1 MRKFLNGLYEKIRN
15 YEKEK
20 DKAGKEVEKIKGEIT
35 NLSTSLSFTDNL
47 SKIEKMKKQMDLSF
61 LQSKL
66 ELAEMEKENSSN
78 SNLLNL
84 QNDVISKIKEIEE
97 NIYVAIRLND
107 LKYFISFEK
116 LKEKYGEKNY
126 KASSIKTFFENNF
139 KDEKIETNLE
149 ILPELSS
156 IYEYY
161 KKISDVENE
170 ILNSLSTEDIREI
183 EDKIEKIKKM
193 NLSSEQ
199 VELRIKGHI
208 QKLEPY
214 NRKVEIHKQKLNMLE
229 ELIDEMATEV
239 IREDMKKNNVTLPEF
254 VKGMKYFK
262 TEGEEKIEDSEI
274 VD

>member
-1 MRKFLNGLYEKIRN
+1 MRKLLDELYENIRSCEA
-15 YEKEK
+15 EKT
-20 DKAGKEVEKIKGEIT
+20 KAEKEVEKIKTEIEEI
-35 NLSTSLSFTDNL
+35 STSLNAFKF

>member
-20 DKAGKEVEKIKGEIT
+20 DKAGKEIEKIKTEIEEI
-35 NLSTSLSFTDNL
+35 STSLNAFKF

-161 KKISDVENE
+161 KKISDIENE
-170 ILNSLSTEDIREI
+170 ILDSILTKDKRKEMKA
-183 EDKIEKIKKM
+183 KIEEIKSNRLIKSEEERKEKIANVVISYSAEKIVIH
-193 NLSSEQ
+193 E
-199 VELRIKGHI
+199 
-208 QKLEPY
+208 QKLD
-214 NRKVEIHKQKLNMLE
+214 MLE
-229 ELIDEMATEV
+229 ELIDEMAAEV

-254 VKGMKYFK
+254 VKGMRYFK
-262 TEGEEKIEDSEI
+262 PEDEE
-274 VD
+274 

>member
-1 MRKFLNGLYEKIRN
+1 MRKSLDELYEKIKS

-20 DKAGKEVEKIKGEIT
+20 DKTNKEVEKIKGEIT

-47 SKIEKMKKQMDLSF
+47 SKIQKMKKQMDLSY

-66 ELAEMEKENSSN
+66 ELAEMEKENSLN

-84 QNDVISKIKEIEE
+84 QNTIIPKIKEMEE
-97 NIYVAIRLND
+97 NIYIAIRLND

-126 KASSIKTFFENNF
+126 KPNSIKTFFGNNF
-139 KDEKIETNLE
+139 KDEKVETNLK
-149 ILPELSS
+149 ILPELFP

-170 ILNSLSTEDIREI
+170 IINSLSNKEKKMEI
-183 EDKIEKIKKM
+183 ENKINRIKNNKFINEEEKKKRIEFITKKSPNFEKIIIH
-193 NLSSEQ
+193 E
-199 VELRIKGHI
+199 
-208 QKLEPY
+208 QKLD
-214 NRKVEIHKQKLNMLE
+214 MLE
-229 ELIDEMATEV
+229 ELIDEMASEV
-239 IREDMKKNNVTLPEF
+239 IREDMKKNNVILPEF

-262 TEGEEKIEDSEI
+262 SEDEE
-274 VD
+274 